1 MEVGMD
7 KLDGRTAL
15 VTGGSSGIG
24 VDIAREL
31 AARGADVMLVARREE
46 KLREV
51 ADAIVDDFGVE
62 ADWVVQDLARQQ
74 AADEL
79 YEEVSE
85 RGVEVDILVNN
96 AGFGIYGNFMDN
108 DGDRQMS
115 MMNLNMVT
123 PVRLTKLFGR
133 EMIEREWGRVMQ
145 VASIGAFQPS
155 PTYGLYSATKAFL
168 LNWGEAI
175 DFELAGT
182 GVSCTVVC
190 PGVTRTEFFDHVDQD
205 RTWYQK
211 LTMME
216 SETVAT
222 KAVTSTLNQ
231 RMSVVPGW
239 MNFLAVWTVRL
250 FPRRFVRW
258 FAYQTMRDES

>member
-1 MEVGMD
+1 MGQD
-7 KLDGRTAL
+7 LQGRTAL

-31 AARGADVMLVARREE
+31 ADRGADIVLVARRGE

-51 ADAIVDDFGVE
+51 ADDIVTEFGVE
-62 ADWVVQDLARQQ
+62 ADWIDQDLADQE

-79 YEEVSE
+79 YDAVNE
-85 RGVEVDILVNN
+85 RGVEIDVLVNN
-96 AGFGIYGNFMDN
+96 AGFGIYGDFMAN
-108 DGDRQMS
+108 DDERQMS
-115 MMNLNMVT
+115 MMNLNMIT

-133 EMIEREWGRVMQ
+133 DMIERGGGRVMQ
-145 VASIGAFQPS
+145 GAWIWALQPS
-155 PTYGLYSATKAFL
+155 PTYGLYSATKSFL

-231 RMSVVPGW
+231 RMSVVPGL
-239 MNFLAVWTVRL
+239 MNFLAVWMVRL